1 MDYSDER
8 VVIRSSPDPFRS
20 ANTAVAAL
28 SLKALH
34 PLAGPVVGLSAGAT
48 VAILLPGA
56 LGSALGLLAGGAG
69 LMAAMYLAEQRG
81 LARHEQALAGL
92 GEVKV
97 RLATNAIKL
106 SALSQRVEQMP
117 MRDTDAAP
125 ARAAIHELTAEVGL
139 LGDLIH
145 QVATT
150 LADHEVAL
158 ARMPEK
164 AAARIQ
170 PAGMFDALSSFEAD
184 EAPEVFV
191 DPEAARRAR
200 SERLNE
206 ERAVAARE
214 AAEEAEAER
223 AALISS
229 ALTEGRLEVHL
240 QPVVSLPQR
249 RTRGY
254 EALARL
260 RLDENTLLLPHEFI
274 DTVEARGFGPTLDA
288 LVLTRALAIA
298 RHLAS
303 KEGGI
308 FVSCNFSSAT
318 WSSAR
323 TLATLTRILDKYR
336 EHTSHLVIEMPQAVF
351 RDLDPTSLGLL
362 GSMSANG
369 VRFALDQLTDLRFDP
384 HSLSDRGVRFVKAPA
399 ALLQD
404 FAEGHIVSD
413 IAAGD
418 LAAMLARASIT
429 LVAENVEDNPTAADM
444 IELGVA
450 MGQGRIFSPP
460 RPVKPDVFA
469 EPASAS
475 AMAPAMAVAPVQA
488 PAAAPRPVPVPV
500 PDLEQENELEPAMPS
515 RTASATGAVL
525 ARVFGLT
532 QPANAAV
539 APSEENRTPVRVP
552 FRTVL
557 RRASA

>member
-1 MDYSDER
+1 MA
-8 VVIRSSPDPFRS
+8 SP
-20 ANTAVAAL
+20 

-34 PLAGPVVGLSAGAT
+34 PLAVPLIGLSAGASI
-48 VAILLPGA
+48 AILLPGA
-56 LGSALGLLAGGAG
+56 LGAALGLLAGGAG
-69 LMAAMYLAEQRG
+69 FMAALQAAERRG
-81 LARHEQALAGL
+81 LVRHEQALAGL

-106 SALSQRVEQMP
+106 DALSQRVEQMP
-117 MRDTDAAP
+117 MRDADAAP

-150 LADHEVAL
+150 LSDHETAL
-158 ARMPEK
+158 ARLPDKIVGRVQGHDMF
-164 AAARIQ
+164 
-170 PAGMFDALSSFEAD
+170 AGLSPVDDE
-184 EAPEVFV
+184 EAPEVFL

-200 SERLNE
+200 SERLAE
-206 ERAVAARE
+206 ERAAAARE

-260 RLDENTLLLPHEFI
+260 RLDENTLLLPHEFLE
-274 DTVEARGFGPTLDA
+274 TVEERGFGPTLDA

-303 KEGGI
+303 KEGEI

-318 WSSAR
+318 WDSSRA
-323 TLATLTRILDKYR
+323 LATLTRILDKYR
-336 EHTSHLVIEMPQAVF
+336 EHTGHLVIEMPQAVF
-351 RDLDPTSLGLL
+351 RSLDPTSLGLL

-369 VRFALDQLTDLRFDP
+369 VRFALDQISDLRFDP
-384 HSLSDRGVRFVKAPA
+384 RALADRGVRFLKAPA
-399 ALLQD
+399 TLLQELV
-404 FAEGHIVSD
+404 EGRLASD
-413 IAAGD
+413 LAAGD
-418 LAAMLARASIT
+418 LAAMLSRAGIT

-450 MGQGRIFSPP
+450 MGQGKVFSPP

-469 EPASAS
+469 EPASAT
-475 AMAPAMAVAPVQA
+475 VGDI
-488 PAAAPRPVPVPV
+488 PAAAPAVQPAPAFAAEAE
-500 PDLEQENELEPAMPS
+500 DEADFEPS
-515 RTASATGAVL
+515 TGRASATGAVL
-525 ARVFGLT
+525 ARVFGLKSP
-532 QPANAAV
+532 PAAASV
-539 APSEENRTPVRVP
+539 APPAENRPPVRLP
-552 FRTVL
+552 FRAVL